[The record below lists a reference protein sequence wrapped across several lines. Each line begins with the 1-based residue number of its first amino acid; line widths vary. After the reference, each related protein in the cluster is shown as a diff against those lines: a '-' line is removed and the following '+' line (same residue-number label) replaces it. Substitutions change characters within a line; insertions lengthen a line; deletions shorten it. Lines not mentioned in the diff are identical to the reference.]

1 MSKHFFPNN
10 IRNSRIKI
18 IFRELFSAAYFR
30 TWAIFEW
37 MFLDY
42 YSSTIN
48 TNELH
53 KLGLTLEEIEQ
64 EPNDISIGMDLAF
77 CGHSHAVVDARA
89 SVFQQ
94 SLLRK

>member
-1 MSKHFFPNN
+1 MYLISTIFYVE
-10 IRNSRIKI
+10 I

-30 TWAIFEW
+30 AWAIFEW

-53 KLGLTLEEIEQ
+53 KLGLTFEEIEQ
-64 EPNDISIGMDLAF
+64 EPNDISIGME
-77 CGHSHAVVDARA
+77 
-89 SVFQQ
+89 
-94 SLLRK
+94 